1 MFFCS
6 IAELQ
11 FGCGLMGHG
20 IRLKRFRFSFT
31 NLHKFAPSQIAHRAI
46 GMRSQSK
53 APLVVFVKSWF
64 HFPNSKCAS
73 AQPRYGNVIMF
84 VYPRSPD
91 REAVAA
97 EHGDMLWKQNG
108 LDEIERAG
116 GVVDLLRFDGSAIE
130 DNLHLRLPMGSLL
143 TQLSRNSKGRTGEFE
158 KPDPINYVFC
168 LLLGVQ
174 WLCNFLHR
182 DRSSAPLS
190 RFDKSTPWTPHSQT
204 PATTDPTMGFG
215 RRATNL

>member
-1 MFFCS
+1 
-6 IAELQ
+6 
-11 FGCGLMGHG
+11 MGHG
-20 IRLKRFRFSFT
+20 IRLKRFRFSFA

-46 GMRSQSK
+46 GMRSQFK

-73 AQPRYGNVIMF
+73 AQPRYGNVITF

-130 DNLHLRLPMGSLL
+130 DNLHLRLLMGSLL

-174 WLCNFLHR
+174 WLCNFLQRHR
-182 DRSSAPLS
+182 FSAPPS
-190 RFDKSTPWTPHSQT
+190 RFDESNLILTGQPA
-204 PATTDPTMGFG
+204 ATTDPTMGFG
-215 RRATNL
+215 WRATNL